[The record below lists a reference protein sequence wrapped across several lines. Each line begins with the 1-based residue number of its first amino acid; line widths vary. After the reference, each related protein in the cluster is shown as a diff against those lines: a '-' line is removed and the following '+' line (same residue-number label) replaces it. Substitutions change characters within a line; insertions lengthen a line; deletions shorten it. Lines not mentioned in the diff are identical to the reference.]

1 MHFIHSP
8 NGHNSWGWARPK
20 LGARNFILF
29 FYIDLECR
37 AYTLRSSAGAFTGTQ
52 QAAGSEEEQLTLS
65 LASIWDAGVS
75 SSLTGYAT
83 KLAPELKILQ
93 SLISFSKA
101 LNTLDSLMLLYD
113 LLSIEQP
120 IAVVINNKVIV
131 KCKES
136 GF

>member
-1 MHFIHSP
+1 M
-8 NGHNSWGWARPK
+8 
-20 LGARNFILF
+20 
-29 FYIDLECR
+29 
-37 AYTLRSSAGAFTGTQ
+37 
-52 QAAGSEEEQLTLS
+52 
-65 LASIWDAGVS
+65 ASIWDAGVS

-120 IAVVINNKVIV
+120 IVVVINNKVIV